1 MRKFARRIVA
11 ESEAQGDDGKDII
24 SVLLRANASENPKSK
39 LSDSEV
45 NDQISTLLLAG
56 HETSSGA
63 IGWLFYELAQDP
75 IWQAKIRDEIAV
87 ARERLASRGETDFS
101 VADLEGMTAMQ
112 AAIKESLR
120 LHPIVWQFMRVA
132 AQDDVLPLAL
142 AITTNSGKT
151 ISDIPIPKGQNI
163 IISVC
168 SYNRLPE
175 IWGEDADRWN
185 PERFMHLDK
194 KKQIP
199 LGVYSN
205 LMNFSGGVRAC
216 IGWRFTIIEA
226 QVVTAAL
233 LEHFEFSLL
242 KDQARIFRKPT
253 GLMTAMSDDHKTVK
267 YVIAVFAGRPLSS
280 SYPESPEDQRALI
293 DKVAS
298 MFNRARLESVKL
310 DQATVVPIDVANM
323 NIMRTTR
330 SLRFTSL
337 GPGLSGRPLTLVSV
351 HGQTI
356 DREKI
361 RPKHAFYYEMDG
373 VSHGL
378 IHFSTAVFDRC
389 EQIKDDVVNSG
400 SRVWGKEINEWRQL
414 AYIEEVVVNK
424 DYRRQGIGSW
434 ALRAVLEQKELA
446 HCPWIFA
453 WPSVLNDNLSGPP
466 DTAEVWNANKAGVVS
481 LYRKLGFRRVGDT
494 FIFGYARDE
503 THASRHLLEE
513 EDGEEKPRSGTSS
526 EQVFDE
532 QAQQEFN
539 QQALDDQIFD
549 VQAQQAF
556 DQQAFDE
563 QFDGL

>member
-1 MRKFARRIVA
+1 MSLPSYVLEGFAAFLLALCYLTFRAVRARSHLSDIRGPPPSSFWIGNEEEIRYQNEVGEIEFKWLRKYGNVWRTSACMGEQALVVADPKALQHILHTSGYRYPKRADVREVTRILFGTGIVWADGMDVRFGSMHQRHRKIMNPAFSEVQLKSFLPVFEGYANKVVCKWRADLGLEEKPDGMLINVIPWFSRMALDIIGITGFNYEFGALDDAENELTAVYKDLLWVVLSARIPLAKSVRSVDSTLYPSKPDLVFKSFWHLIPDELLHLVRFLPGREYRRFRQFNVYMRKFARRIVA

-24 SVLLRANASENPKSK
+24 SVLLRANASMNPKSK

-45 NDQISTLLLAG
+45 YDQISTLLLAG

-185 PERFMHLDK
+185 PERFMHMDK

-233 LEHFEFSLL
+233 LEHFEFSLP

-253 GLMTAMSDDHKTVK
+253 GLMTAMSDDHVGAWMGLHVK
-267 YVIAVFAGRPLSS
+267 
-280 SYPESPEDQRALI
+280 
-293 DKVAS
+293 
-298 MFNRARLESVKL
+298 MVK
-310 DQATVVPIDVANM
+310 
-323 NIMRTTR
+323 
-330 SLRFTSL
+330 
-337 GPGLSGRPLTLVSV
+337 
-351 HGQTI
+351 
-356 DREKI
+356 
-361 RPKHAFYYEMDG
+361 
-373 VSHGL
+373 
-378 IHFSTAVFDRC
+378 
-389 EQIKDDVVNSG
+389 
-400 SRVWGKEINEWRQL
+400 
-414 AYIEEVVVNK
+414 
-424 DYRRQGIGSW
+424 
-434 ALRAVLEQKELA
+434 
-446 HCPWIFA
+446 
-453 WPSVLNDNLSGPP
+453 
-466 DTAEVWNANKAGVVS
+466 
-481 LYRKLGFRRVGDT
+481 
-494 FIFGYARDE
+494 
-503 THASRHLLEE
+503 
-513 EDGEEKPRSGTSS
+513 
-526 EQVFDE
+526 
-532 QAQQEFN
+532 
-539 QQALDDQIFD
+539 
-549 VQAQQAF
+549 
-556 DQQAFDE
+556 
-563 QFDGL
+563 